1 MRAPLVEKI
10 KQALRPLMFQVF
22 LRQRPVF
29 QCPICQYQGPF
40 KHKRVTTRSNTRR
53 LHSKCPGCG
62 GVERHRMLSLLINDV
77 LGTRDPNT
85 GSVLHFAPEAC
96 LATPLKALFKDY
108 ATADLFMP
116 GVDHKEDIQ
125 AMSFAD
131 GMFDCVLI
139 SHVMTSVPKMDVS
152 IRELRRIL
160 APGGIAII
168 AEAFACEKTNEFGE
182 QRGDFWREVGQD
194 ALDLFAS
201 HFETVEPYV
210 SDRYDARYQLNNCM
224 EVDGRSHDSY
234 PELIRVENVG
244 YREMVA
250 ICHV

>member
-1 MRAPLVEKI
+1 
-10 KQALRPLMFQVF
+10 
-22 LRQRPVF
+22 
-29 QCPICQYQGPF
+29 
-40 KHKRVTTRSNTRR
+40 
-53 LHSKCPGCG
+53 
-62 GVERHRMLSLLINDV
+62 MLSLVIDEV
-77 LGTRDPNT
+77 LGQRD
-85 GSVLHFAPEAC
+85 GSAGSILHFAPEAC
-96 LATPLKALFKDY
+96 LATPLKTLFKDY
-108 ATADLFMP
+108 ATADLFMA

-131 GMFDCVLI
+131 ASFDCVLI

-168 AEAFACEKTNEFGE
+168 AEAFACDKTNEFGE

-194 ALDLFAS
+194 ALDLFGT
-201 HFETVEPYV
+201 HFGKVEPLV

-224 EVDGRSHDSY
+224 EVDGRSNDQY
-234 PELIRVENVG
+234 PELIRVAGVG